1 MANESDAAVIS
12 ASPNDPGRFGAVFD
26 RHATVVFRYLV
37 RCVGVDDAEALLGDV
52 FRVAFEK
59 RATYDCERP
68 NARPWLYGI
77 ATNLLA
83 HHRRSEAR
91 RMGATARLLARR
103 PAGDDKTHEIIDRLD
118 AEELWP
124 HVVDAVAPLP
134 EGERD
139 ALLLYVW
146 EELSYDEI
154 ARALDVPVGTVRSRL
169 NRAREKLRELRATI
183 QSNPLFSLERRS
195 GSCRLLIRRARAT
208 RRC

>member
-12 ASPNDPGRFGAVFD
+12 ASLDDPGRFGMLFD

-37 RCVGVDDAEALLGDV
+37 RRVGVDDAESLLGDV
-52 FRVAFEK
+52 FRIAFEK
-59 RATYDCERP
+59 RANYDGERP

-83 HHRRSEAR
+83 HHRRAEAR
-91 RMGATARLLARR
+91 RIGATARLLARR
-103 PAGDDKTHEIIDRLD
+103 PAGDDTSDQVVERLD
-118 AEELWP
+118 AEALWP
-124 HVVDAVAPLP
+124 NIADAVAALP

-154 ARALDVPVGTVRSRL
+154 ACALDVPVGTVRSRL
-169 NRAREKLRELRATI
+169 NRARETLRELRASI
-183 QSNPLFSLERRS
+183 GRQR
-195 GSCRLLIRRARAT
+195 
-208 RRC
+208 

>member
-1 MANESDAAVIS
+1 MADESDAAVIS
-12 ASPNDPGRFGAVFD
+12 ASLADPGRFGAIFD

-37 RCVGVDDAEALLGDV
+37 RRVGVDEAEALLGDV
-52 FRVAFEK
+52 FRVGFEK
-59 RATYDCERP
+59 RASYDCERP

-91 RMGATARLLARR
+91 RIGATARLLARR
-103 PAGDDKTHEIIDRLD
+103 TAGDDSTDWAADQLVNRLD

-124 HVVDAVAPLP
+124 RVADAVAALP

-146 EELSYDEI
+146 EELSYEEI

-169 NRAREKLRELRATI
+169 NRARENVRELRTSI
-183 QSNPLFSLERRS
+183 GRQR
-195 GSCRLLIRRARAT
+195 
-208 RRC
+208 